1 MTSET
6 VRPPVPAFINVL
18 VTAVELGVKGD
29 YSIICNPESIPI
41 KGPTILNFELV
52 APTPAHVHFESKIH
66 KKPDDKH
73 QLSIPSVSTNGKYL
87 TLSDIHTWHGE
98 IDVMLYVTDK
108 KKEHGFD
115 PQIRNEPQM

>member
-1 MTSET
+1 MTPET
-6 VRPPVPAFINVL
+6 GSTLAPAFINIH

-29 YSIICNPESIPI
+29 YTIICDPENIPI

-52 APTPAHVHFESKIH
+52 APTPAHIHFESKIH

-73 QLSIPSVSTNGKYL
+73 QLSNPTVSTNGKYL
-87 TLSDIHTWHGE
+87 TLSDVYTWTGE
-98 IDVMLYVTDK
+98 IDVLLYVTDK

-115 PQIRNEPQM
+115 PQIRNEPQK